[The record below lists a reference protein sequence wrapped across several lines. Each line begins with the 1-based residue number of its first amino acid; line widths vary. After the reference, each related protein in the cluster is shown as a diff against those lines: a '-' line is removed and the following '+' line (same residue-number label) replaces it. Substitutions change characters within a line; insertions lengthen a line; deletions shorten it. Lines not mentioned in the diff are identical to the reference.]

1 MTSSRRFAWPKLDKF
16 TLMLI
21 GTVLLATL
29 LPARGGFVPVVD
41 MIGKAS
47 IILLFFLHG
56 ANLSSEAVTD
66 ALGQWKL
73 QLLIL
78 GATFALFPLIGL
90 AFGPLSGR
98 AIDPSL
104 YTGLLFL
111 CCLPSTVQSSI
122 ALTSIA
128 RGNVPAAI
136 CAASASNLFGILLT
150 PLLTGLLL
158 AQQSAISF
166 EAVWSIVSTIL
177 LPFAAGQ
184 WLHSRIGSWLKKR
197 KPLFSVVDR
206 GSVLIMVY
214 SAFGKAVVNGIWQ
227 TVSALDLLILILFC
241 LGLLVIVVVALRGAS
256 RIAGLSQPDE
266 ATLVFCGSVKSLITG
281 VPMASVLF
289 PAATVGAIVLPL
301 MMYHQIQLIACAFLA
316 RRYERRAMAV
326 SHLLIVA
333 EK

>member
-1 MTSSRRFAWPKLDKF
+1 MATKFVWPKPDRF

-21 GTVLLATL
+21 GTVLLATF
-29 LPARGGFVPVVD
+29 LPARGGFVSVVD
-41 MIGKAS
+41 VIGRAS

-56 ANLSSEAVTD
+56 ANLSTEAVKD

-78 GATFALFPLIGL
+78 ASTFLLFPLIGL
-90 AFGPLSGR
+90 GLGPLRGH
-98 AIDPSL
+98 AIDANL
-104 YTGLLFL
+104 YTGLLVL

-136 CAASASNLFGILLT
+136 CAASASNLAGIVLT

-158 AQQSAISF
+158 ANQSAISF
-166 EAVWSIVSTIL
+166 DAVWSIVSTIL

-184 WLHSRIGSWLKKR
+184 LLHKRIGGWLKAR
-197 KPLFSVVDR
+197 KPIFSVVDR

-227 TVSALDLLILILFC
+227 TVSAVDLLILVLFC
-241 LGLLVIVVVALRGAS
+241 LGLLAIVVVAVRGAA
-256 RIAGLSQPDE
+256 RVAKLSPPDE
-266 ATLVFCGSVKSLITG
+266 AALVFCGSVKSLITG

-289 PAATVGAIVLPL
+289 PAAAVGAIVLPL

-316 RRYERRAMAV
+316 RRYERRAIATEQPGV
-326 SHLLIVA
+326 
-333 EK
+333 

>member
-1 MTSSRRFAWPKLDKF
+1 MMGETRRFAWPKLDKF

-21 GTVLLATL
+21 GTVALASL

-41 MIGKAS
+41 WIGRAS
-47 IILLFFLHG
+47 IVLLFFLHG
-56 ANLSSEAVTD
+56 ANLSTEAVKD

-78 GATFALFPLIGL
+78 GSTFVLFPLIGV
-90 AFGPLSGR
+90 AFEPLSGR

-128 RGNVPAAI
+128 RGNIPGAI

-158 AQQSAISF
+158 ANQSAISF
-166 EAVWSIVSTIL
+166 DAVWSIVSTIL

-184 WLHSRIGSWLKKR
+184 LLHKRIGAWLKAR
-197 KPLFSVVDR
+197 KPIFSVVDR

-227 TVSALDLLILILFC
+227 TVSAVDLLALVVFL
-241 LGLLVIVVVALRGAS
+241 LGLLAIVVVVLRGVS
-256 RIAGLSQPDE
+256 RLAKLSQPDE
-266 ATLVFCGSVKSLITG
+266 AALVFCGSVKSLITG

-289 PAATVGAIVLPL
+289 PAATVGAMVLPL
-301 MMYHQIQLIACAFLA
+301 MMFHQIQLIACAFLA
-316 RRYERRAMAV
+316 RRYERKAAG
-326 SHLLIVA
+326 A
-333 EK
+333 Q

>member
-1 MTSSRRFAWPKLDKF
+1 MATKFVWPKPDRF

-21 GTVLLATL
+21 GTVLLATF
-29 LPARGGFVPVVD
+29 LPARGGFVSVVD
-41 MIGKAS
+41 VIGRAS

-56 ANLSSEAVTD
+56 ANLSTEAVKD

-78 GATFALFPLIGL
+78 ASTFLLFPLIGL
-90 AFGPLSGR
+90 GLGPLHGH
-98 AIDPSL
+98 AIDANL

-136 CAASASNLFGILLT
+136 CAASASNLAGIVLT

-158 AQQSAISF
+158 ANQSAISF
-166 EAVWSIVSTIL
+166 DAVWSIVSTIL

-184 WLHSRIGSWLKKR
+184 LLHKRIGGWLKAR
-197 KPLFSVVDR
+197 KPMFSVVDR

-227 TVSALDLLILILFC
+227 TVSAVDLLILVLFC
-241 LGLLVIVVVALRGAS
+241 LGLLAIVVVAVRGAA
-256 RIAGLSQPDE
+256 RVAKLSQPDE
-266 ATLVFCGSVKSLITG
+266 AALVFCGSVKSLITG

-289 PAATVGAIVLPL
+289 PAAAVGAIVLPL

-316 RRYERRAMAV
+316 RRYERRAIATEQPGV
-326 SHLLIVA
+326 
-333 EK
+333 